1 MRCLGRV
8 LAAPHTLLLSLLLV
22 SGALTADDK
31 IYKWVDKDGHVTYS
45 SKPPPKGSA
54 RFRVVPLAP
63 APTEAEVE
71 AARQR
76 HEGIKQRAE
85 QLEQDRKE
93 REAKAEEEARAA
105 EEAQRQQSGQQ
116 APPAAGQSQPSDVW
130 LDNYQRRPTPPP
142 RPERPD
148 RPRPQPLPQPR

>member
-1 MRCLGRV
+1 MGCSGRV

-22 SGALTADDK
+22 ASALAADDK
-31 IYKWVDKDGHVTYS
+31 IYKWVDKDGNVTYS

-54 RFRVVPLAP
+54 RFRVMPLAP
-63 APTEAEVE
+63 PPTEAEVE

-105 EEAQRQQSGQQ
+105 EAAQRQGEQAVPPGGSQSE
-116 APPAAGQSQPSDVW
+116 PSDVW
-130 LDNYQRRPTPPP
+130 VDNYQRRAIPPP
-142 RPERPD
+142 RPEHPD